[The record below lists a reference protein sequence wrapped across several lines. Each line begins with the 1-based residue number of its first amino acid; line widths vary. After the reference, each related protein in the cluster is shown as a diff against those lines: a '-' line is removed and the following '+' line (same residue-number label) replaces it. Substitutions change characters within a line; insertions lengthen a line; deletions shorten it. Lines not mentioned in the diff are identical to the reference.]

1 VALFNRVASHAGND
15 CEFETRSTGSIPEL
29 LCYCAS
35 QGWVLKFDALDLWIE
50 LLVASRL
57 VFILTRDS
65 LTSVA
70 CLGTLFFGSE
80 AGYAEVSP
88 RSCTKQC
95 DLRRYGGRAEGR

>member
-1 VALFNRVASHAGND
+1 MALFNRVASHRGMIANLRLGLL
-15 CEFETRSTGSIPEL
+15 GSIPEL

-35 QGWVLKFDALDLWIE
+35 QGWVLKFDALYLWIE

-80 AGYAEVSP
+80 AGYAEVP
-88 RSCTKQC
+88 RSWTKQC